1 MQRLLNAETYEFE
14 DHVLNDDDTMSD
26 SEEDADD
33 IGFDEAEF
41 FDTVEVMSLEDQY
54 RMYY

>member
-1 MQRLLNAETYEFE
+1 VDARTYEFE

-33 IGFDEAEF
+33 IGFDKAKL
-41 FDTVEVMSLEDQY
+41 FDTVEIMSLEDQY

>member
-1 MQRLLNAETYEFE
+1 MQRLLNVETYEFE

-26 SEEDADD
+26 SEKDADD